1 MADTTT
7 SVSELQVTVE
17 QPSSYARHL
26 SITVPAERVKR
37 IRQSVRAQMTRNA
50 RVPGFRKG
58 KLPDH
63 LIEKQFG
70 PAIDQETVD
79 RVIQETYPEALRQGE
94 INPIAQGEVADVHYH
109 GQGGDLHYHVNV
121 EVQPTVEIARTSGF
135 VVARPSDTVGDAD
148 VDAVLERLRSERAT
162 LEVVDD
168 RTPDLGDEVQVR
180 ITAPPAADAEEGAAP
195 EPQEYRFV
203 MGEGQAIAPIEEA
216 IMSLTPGEERE
227 FDITY
232 PEDFDDPDLAGTT
245 QPLTIGVVELKS
257 RTFPELDDEFAASVG
272 DFESMEA
279 LRARVLADLREDARK
294 RADAAVRDGLL
305 GQILEANPVEA
316 PRSMVER
323 YLDYMMGEGRE
334 GRAPKAKRTPEQ
346 EERFSQFREMMRPQA
361 ETALKRILVIES
373 LADTQGLRAT
383 QDEVDARVEL
393 LAQAHGR
400 SPSDVWLELEKSGQL
415 QGLEAEITEEK
426 VFEWL
431 RAQNTVG

>member
-1 MADTTT
+1 MSDTTPGGGG
-7 SVSELQVTVE
+7 LQVTVE

-26 SITVPAERVKR
+26 SVTVPAERVKR
-37 IRQSVRAQMTRNA
+37 IRQSVRARLTQNA

-58 KLPDH
+58 HLPDH

-70 PAIDQETVD
+70 PAIDQETMD
-79 RVIQETYPEALRQGE
+79 RVIQETYPEALKQGDV
-94 INPIAQGEVADVHYH
+94 NPIAQGEVADVHYH
-109 GQGGDLHYHVNV
+109 GQGGELHYQVNV
-121 EVQPTVEIARTSGF
+121 EVQPTVELARTSGF
-135 VVARPSDTVGDAD
+135 VVARPSDTVGDEE

-168 RTPDLGDEVQVR
+168 RKPDLGDEVQVR
-180 ITAPPAADAEEGAAP
+180 ITAPRPAGEEGDP
-195 EPQEYRFV
+195 EPQEFRFV

-232 PEDFDDPDLAGTT
+232 PDDFDDPELAGTT
-245 QPLTIGVVELKS
+245 QTLTIGVVELKS

-272 DFESMEA
+272 PFESMEA
-279 LRARVLADLREDARK
+279 LRARVQGDLREEARK
-294 RADAAVRDGLL
+294 RADAAVRDGLV

-334 GRAPKAKRTPEQ
+334 GRAPRPKRTPEQ

-361 ETALKRILVIES
+361 EAALKRIMVIDT
-373 LADTQGLRAT
+373 LAEREGLRAT
-383 QDEVDARVEL
+383 QDEVDQRVEL

>member
-1 MADTTT
+1 MSDTTPGGGG
-7 SVSELQVTVE
+7 LQVTVE

-26 SITVPAERVKR
+26 SVTVPAERVKR
-37 IRQSVRAQMTRNA
+37 IRQSVRARLTQNA

-58 KLPDH
+58 HLPDH

-70 PAIDQETVD
+70 PAIDQETMD
-79 RVIQETYPEALRQGE
+79 RVIQETYPEALKQGDV
-94 INPIAQGEVADVHYH
+94 NPIAQGEVADVHYH
-109 GQGGDLHYHVNV
+109 GQGGELHYQVNV
-121 EVQPTVEIARTSGF
+121 EVQPTVELARTSGF
-135 VVARPSDTVGDAD
+135 VVARPSDTVGDEE

-168 RTPDLGDEVQVR
+168 RRPDLGDEVQVR
-180 ITAPPAADAEEGAAP
+180 ITAPRPAGEEGDP
-195 EPQEYRFV
+195 EPQEFRFV

-232 PEDFDDPDLAGTT
+232 PDDFDDPELAGTT
-245 QPLTIGVVELKS
+245 QTLTIGVVELKS

-272 DFESMEA
+272 PFESMEA
-279 LRARVLADLREDARK
+279 LRARVQGDLREEARK
-294 RADAAVRDGLL
+294 RADAAVRDGLV

-334 GRAPKAKRTPEQ
+334 GRAPRPKRTPEQ

-361 ETALKRILVIES
+361 EAALKRIMVIDT
-373 LADTQGLRAT
+373 LADREGLRAT
-383 QDEVDARVEL
+383 QDEVDQRVEL

>member
-1 MADTTT
+1 MSDTT
-7 SVSELQVTVE
+7 SGGGGLQVTVE

-37 IRQSVRAQMTRNA
+37 IRQSVRARLTQNA

-70 PAIDQETVD
+70 PAIDQETMD
-79 RVIQETYPEALRQGE
+79 RVIQETYPEALKQGDV
-94 INPIAQGEVADVHYH
+94 NPIAQGEVADVHYH
-109 GQGGDLHYHVNV
+109 GQGGELHYHVNV
-121 EVQPTVEIARTSGF
+121 EVQPTVELARTSGF
-135 VVARPSDTVGDAD
+135 VVARPSDTVGDEE

-180 ITAPPAADAEEGAAP
+180 ITAPRPAGEEGEP
-195 EPQEYRFV
+195 EPQEFRFV

-232 PEDFDDPDLAGTT
+232 PEDFDDSDLAGTT
-245 QPLTIGVVELKS
+245 QALTIGVVELKS
-257 RTFPELDDEFAASVG
+257 RTFPDLDDAFAQEVG
-272 DFESMEA
+272 GFESLEA
-279 LRARVLADLREDARK
+279 LRGRIQGDLREEARK
-294 RADAAVRDGLL
+294 RADAAVRDGLV

-334 GRAPKAKRTPEQ
+334 GRAPRPKRTPEQ

-361 ETALKRILVIES
+361 EAALKRILVIDT
-373 LADTQGLRAT
+373 LAEREGLRAT
-383 QDEVDARVEL
+383 QDEVDQRVEL

-431 RAQNTVG
+431 RGQNTVG

>member
-1 MADTTT
+1 
-7 SVSELQVTVE
+7 
-17 QPSSYARHL
+17 
-26 SITVPAERVKR
+26 VKR
-37 IRQSVRAQMTRNA
+37 IRQAVRAQMTRNA

-70 PAIDQETVD
+70 PAIDQETMD
-79 RVIQETYPEALRQGE
+79 RVIQETYPEALKQGDV
-94 INPIAQGEVADVHYH
+94 NPIAQGEVADVHFH
-109 GQGGDLHYHVNV
+109 GEGGELHYQVKV
-121 EVQPTVEIARTSGF
+121 EVQPTVDLARTSGF
-135 VVARPSDTVGDAD
+135 VVARPADTVGEEE

-162 LEVVDD
+162 LQLVDD
-168 RTPDLGDEVQVR
+168 RRPDLGDEVQVR
-180 ITAPPAADAEEGAAP
+180 ITAPRAEGDDSEP
-195 EPQEYRFV
+195 TPQEFRFV

-216 IMSLTPGEERE
+216 IMSLMPGDEGE

-245 QPLTIGVVELKS
+245 QHMTIGVVELKS
-257 RTFPELDDEFAASVG
+257 REFPELDDEFAKEVGGFDSV
-272 DFESMEA
+272 EA
-279 LRARVLADLREDARK
+279 LRARIGGDLREEARK
-294 RADAAVRDGLL
+294 RADAAVRDALV

-316 PRSMVER
+316 PRSMVDR
-323 YLDYMMGEGRE
+323 YLDYMTGGGRE
-334 GRAPKAKRTPEQ
+334 GAPKPKRTAEQ

-361 ETALKRILVIES
+361 EAALKRILVIES
-373 LADTQGLRAT
+373 LADREGLRAT

-400 SPSDVWLELEKSGQL
+400 SPSDVWLELEKGGQL

-431 RAQNTVG
+431 RGQNTVG